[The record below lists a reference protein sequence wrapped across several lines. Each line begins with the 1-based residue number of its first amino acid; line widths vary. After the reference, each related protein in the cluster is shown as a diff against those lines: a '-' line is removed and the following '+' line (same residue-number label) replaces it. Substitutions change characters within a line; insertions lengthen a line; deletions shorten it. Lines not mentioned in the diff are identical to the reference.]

1 MDAGRGIP
9 GVLLVAEIETPLLLT
24 MQVQAARRGAS
35 CAIFFRSISANCR
48 EAWFLIIPAT
58 RLHALPR
65 TSTPQITL
73 SEATDTDL
81 AAPFDSHLPIR
92 PDCHFQVWVPYQV
105 AMVSGSGSEIL
116 LPSALDAAEEQRRD
130 SIASFLSVGPF
141 DTLNGRYRPFRKLGE
156 GQHAAVWL
164 ARDTTESQYV
174 AIKIGV
180 YWMLKEQG
188 RELCILQR
196 IKDHFIPSH
205 PGSHHVLELKDA
217 LRHQGP
223 RGTHACLVSEPLGRR
238 LVDALLEFEPKR
250 HAPYPFTRKVAIQT
264 LQALDY
270 LHQLDIMHGDI
281 HLGNLVLRL
290 THNINTDSEANI
302 RAKNEKGNELER
314 AGEEFHL
321 DDQTVMSDTEP
332 SNASIVL
339 IDLGAAITPADSP
352 NFNYAYPLAYRAPEV
367 VVGAA
372 ANLKADIWA
381 LGCAIY
387 RIVSGQ
393 VLYPIEGWGGPE
405 ATAIEQLYCFIEML
419 GPMAESV
426 RALWAD
432 ADSHVAADGTLLRP
446 FPEDER
452 ELPLDESIRDVRPG
466 GMGDDE
472 LEAFVEFM
480 GLMMR
485 FDPAERKST
494 SEILRH
500 RWVTDFGM
508 E

>member
-1 MDAGRGIP
+1 M
-9 GVLLVAEIETPLLLT
+9 
-24 MQVQAARRGAS
+24 AS
-35 CAIFFRSISANCR
+35 
-48 EAWFLIIPAT
+48 EL
-58 RLHALPR
+58 
-65 TSTPQITL
+65 
-73 SEATDTDL
+73 
-81 AAPFDSHLPIR
+81 
-92 PDCHFQVWVPYQV
+92 
-105 AMVSGSGSEIL
+105 GSEIL
-116 LPSALDAAEEQRRD
+116 QPSALDAAEEQRRD
-130 SIASFLSVGPF
+130 AIASFLSVGPS
-141 DTLNGRYRPFRKLGE
+141 DTLNNRYRPFRKLGE

-164 ARDTTESQYV
+164 ARDTKENKYV

-188 RELCILQR
+188 RELSLLQR
-196 IKDHFIPSH
+196 IKEHPIPSH
-205 PGSHHVLELKDA
+205 PGSDHVLELKDVFH
-217 LRHQGP
+217 HQGP
-223 RGTHACLVSEPLGRR
+223 RGIHACLVSEPLGRQ
-238 LVDALLEFEPKR
+238 LVDALLEFEPER
-250 HAPYPFTRKVAIQT
+250 HAPYPFTRKVSIQA

-290 THNINTDSEANI
+290 TYNINTDSKAEI
-302 RAKNEKGNELER
+302 RAKNERGNELKR
-314 AGEEFHL
+314 AGDAFHL
-321 DDQTVMSDTEP
+321 DDKTVMSDTEP
-332 SNASIVL
+332 TNASIVL
-339 IDLGAAITPADSP
+339 VDLGAATTPAHSS
-352 NFNYAYPLAYRAPEV
+352 NFNYAYPLPYRAPEV

-387 RIVSGQ
+387 RIITGQ
-393 VLYPIEGWGGPE
+393 FLYPIEGWGGPE
-405 ATAIEQLYCFIEML
+405 DAAIEQLYCFVEML
-419 GPMAESV
+419 GPMPESV

-452 ELPLDESIRDVRPG
+452 EPPLDESIRNARPE

-494 SEILRH
+494 TEILCH
-500 RWVTDFGM
+500 RWVTGFGT